1 MLNFILDV
9 LRELG
14 WIGLLIGIAIEALSF
29 PFPAAIFVLIYGY
42 LLDPGWGE
50 ILFFSILTS
59 LFYVLVSF
67 IPYFLSIRYDK
78 FVRRKI
84 PQQKLLFAQKW
95 IDRYGDWMIA
105 VGRFIGMGYIT
116 YIAGLGKM
124 SKIKFAGLTFIG
136 FYPLSVLMFYLGTLG
151 NVVVMVERFQQMQW
165 FVYSTL
171 GAIILLYI
179 VFRIYRKKKY
189 DQSNQTSAKIS
200 S

>member
-124 SKIKFAGLTFIG
+124 SKFKFAGLTFIG
-136 FYPLSVLMFYLGTLG
+136 FYPLSVLMF
-151 NVVVMVERFQQMQW
+151 
-165 FVYSTL
+165 
-171 GAIILLYI
+171 
-179 VFRIYRKKKY
+179 
-189 DQSNQTSAKIS
+189 
-200 S
+200 